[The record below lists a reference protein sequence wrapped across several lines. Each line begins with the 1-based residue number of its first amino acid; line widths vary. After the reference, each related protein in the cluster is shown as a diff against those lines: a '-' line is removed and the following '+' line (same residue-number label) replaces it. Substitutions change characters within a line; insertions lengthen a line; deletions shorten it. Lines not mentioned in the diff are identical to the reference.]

1 MDNTKIQIHDD
12 YCKDVSQEEISAIL
26 DRLSV
31 LLSNSYSRPICNNEE
46 EKKEKCA

>member
-1 MDNTKIQIHDD
+1 MDHTKVQIQND

>member
-31 LLSNSYSRPICNNEE
+31 LLSNVYSRPICSNAED
-46 EKKEKCA
+46 KKEKCA

>member
-12 YCKDVSQEEISAIL
+12 YCKDVSQEEVSAIL

-31 LLSNSYSRPICNNEE
+31 LLSNSYSRPICSNAE